1 MMQNTHKLPL
11 AFDARPLQAE
21 LRGISNQ
28 SWADHFNT
36 NYFDG
41 DWSGVALRSLG
52 GDPTQIYPDPHSS
65 AEVADTRVLDDCPN
79 IRKVLEAFACDIKS
93 ARLLRLG
100 PGSSIRE
107 HRDYELERANGEI
120 RLHIPLVT
128 NDRVEFYLA
137 GRLVT
142 MKEGECW
149 YLDFSLPHRVENRGT
164 TDRIHLVIDCVV
176 NEWLG
181 SLLPVQVEDNR
192 VEVSCRPQ
200 LEAFRKQVLYS
211 IELQEKLRATDDT
224 KSFVA
229 LVVEV
234 GHDCGFS
241 FSSEDVR
248 EVLQDERRNLLETW
262 I

>member
-1 MMQNTHKLPL
+1 MPNVHKLPL
-11 AFDARPLQAE
+11 VFDAGPLQSDLRAISSEVWAE
-21 LRGISNQ
+21 
-28 SWADHFNT
+28 HFNT

-52 GDPTQIYPDPHSS
+52 GDPTKIYPDPYST
-65 AEVADTRVLDDCPN
+65 VAVDDTPILMACPN
-79 IRKVLEAFACDIKS
+79 IRNLLAAFECEVKW

-100 PGSSIRE
+100 PGSVIRE
-107 HRDYELERANGEI
+107 HRDYDLEREKGEV
-120 RLHIPLVT
+120 RLHIPLLT

-149 YLDFSLPHRVENRGT
+149 YLDFSQPHRVENRGT
-164 TDRIHLVIDCVV
+164 TDRIHLVLDCAV
-176 NEWLG
+176 NEWLD
-181 SLLPVQVEDNR
+181 SLLPSGVEEER

-200 LEAFRKQVLYS
+200 LEAFREHVLNS
-211 IELQEKLRATDDT
+211 VELQKKLRATNDT
-224 KSFVA
+224 KSFVG

-234 GHDCGFS
+234 GRDCGFS
-241 FSSEDVR
+241 FSSEDVN
-248 EVLQDERRNLLETW
+248 EVLQDERRNLLEAW